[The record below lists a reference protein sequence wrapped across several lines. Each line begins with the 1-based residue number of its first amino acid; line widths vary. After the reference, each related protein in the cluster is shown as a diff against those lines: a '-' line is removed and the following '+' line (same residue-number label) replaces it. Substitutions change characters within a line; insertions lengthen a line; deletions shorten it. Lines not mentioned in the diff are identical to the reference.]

1 MALPQTPDLE
11 YLLLKSQVFLRW
23 APVLL
28 DITNNPTAVTS
39 YNIYQG
45 INGSPENME
54 LFASVGSRDLSG
66 AVDTMWTGPYSGFSV
81 FGVSAVN
88 SSGESQIASM
98 AAMPS
103 PNDPDI

>member
-1 MALPQTPDLE
+1 
-11 YLLLKSQVFLRW
+11 
-23 APVLL
+23 
-28 DITNNPTAVTS
+28 
-39 YNIYQG
+39 
-45 INGSPENME
+45 ME